1 MNTRNILK
9 MKPKF
14 RKRKVRLLVLIF
26 VIKGINVRNDE
37 FLNNDKIDDVDF
49 MREELLFDV

>member
-9 MKPKF
+9 IKPKF
-14 RKRKVRLLVLIF
+14 RKRKVRLLVLVF

>member
-49 MREELLFDV
+49 MREELLCDV